1 MIARLKVRYNMNPR
15 IGRQVK
21 HFEAVDVKN
30 INAVFSEDKIY
41 RYTLEM
47 EYCDRKNYKNTMT
60 VILKNPSSADEKKAD
75 NTIRRVEKYVYEKFH
90 DVRYLNI
97 LNIFAYRAT
106 DAKDV
111 NNALMTYGLDYVV
124 GLENNKYIK
133 SLVKE
138 SDYVIKAWGGNSGI
152 NKKLYNRRI
161 NQVNDILVEITEK
174 QNILIYRVDGN
185 GRGSDIYPFHACF
198 WGSKMG
204 LIKYD

>member
-1 MIARLKVRYNMNPR
+1 MSPR

-21 HFEAVDVKN
+21 HFEAIDVKN
-30 INAVFSEDKIY
+30 INAVFSEDRIY

-47 EYCDRKNYKNTMT
+47 KYKDRENYKNTMT

-90 DVRYLNI
+90 DVAYLNI

-124 GLENNKYIK
+124 GLENDRYIK

-138 SDYVIKAWGGNSGI
+138 SDHIIKAWGGNSGI
-152 NKKLYNRRI
+152 NKKLYNQRI
-161 NQVNDILVEITEK
+161 NQVNNLLAKITEK
-174 QNILIYRVDGN
+174 QNIPVYRVDGN
-185 GRGSDIYPFHACF
+185 GKGNDFYPFHACF
-198 WGSKMG
+198 WGSNMK
-204 LIKYD
+204 LIKYSK